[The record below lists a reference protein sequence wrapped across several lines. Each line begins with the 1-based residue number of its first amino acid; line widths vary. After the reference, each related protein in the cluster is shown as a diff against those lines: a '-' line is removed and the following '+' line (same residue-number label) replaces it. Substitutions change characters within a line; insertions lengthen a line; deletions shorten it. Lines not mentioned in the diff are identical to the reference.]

1 MFALSASIVA
11 AGRAVGLFPPAKPHR
26 VTFKGIV
33 QPIFF
38 KRKTW
43 DQFKELKLKDD
54 DVFLISFPKTGT
66 TWMHQII
73 YSLLHYDDDGNC
85 DQDKDAPG
93 RNGALYP
100 EWLPLIRP
108 DKPSFPTGLN
118 IYSDIVDQP
127 SPRLLST
134 HLPGKELLP
143 EQLTTTKK
151 GKMIYVL
158 RNPKDTMVSLH
169 FFMGEAR
176 DGWLGNEH
184 GPGSYNRFVA
194 EPSVNPFGSYWGHCE
209 KMQALM
215 DDVGKGRAT
224 VVYYEHL
231 KEDLERE
238 VERLAE
244 FLDLPPLTAAKMAAI
259 TKRVSLKSMSEAEG
273 TKKLVR
279 KGIVGDHVNHLDA
292 QKWAAV
298 DAISKKRLGNTPIF
312 QPLIKF

>member
-1 MFALSASIVA
+1 M
-11 AGRAVGLFPPAKPHR
+11 AVRFFP
-26 VTFKGIV
+26 
-33 QPIFF
+33 
-38 KRKTW
+38 
-43 DQFKELKLKDD
+43 
-54 DVFLISFPKTGT
+54 VFLSFFFVDCSPNSKRAKLDGVVSLTLFSRRT
-66 TWMHQII
+66 SRFNHWLI
-73 YSLLHYDDDGNC
+73 YPPSLLLSFSI
-85 DQDKDAPG
+85 PF
-93 RNGALYP
+93 
-100 EWLPLIRP
+100 LPLP
-108 DKPSFPTGLN
+108 PPTKKN
-118 IYSDIVDQP
+118 PPKQQHHQQTSNN
-127 SPRLLST
+127 PRL
-134 HLPGKELLP
+134 G
-143 EQLTTTKK
+143 
-151 GKMIYVL
+151 
-158 RNPKDTMVSLH
+158 
-169 FFMGEAR
+169 
-176 DGWLGNEH
+176 LGNEH

>member
-1 MFALSASIVA
+1 M
-11 AGRAVGLFPPAKPHR
+11 
-26 VTFKGIV
+26 
-33 QPIFF
+33 
-38 KRKTW
+38 
-43 DQFKELKLKDD
+43 
-54 DVFLISFPKTGT
+54 
-66 TWMHQII
+66 
-73 YSLLHYDDDGNC
+73 
-85 DQDKDAPG
+85 
-93 RNGALYP
+93 
-100 EWLPLIRP
+100 
-108 DKPSFPTGLN
+108 
-118 IYSDIVDQP
+118 
-127 SPRLLST
+127 
-134 HLPGKELLP
+134 
-143 EQLTTTKK
+143 
-151 GKMIYVL
+151 
-158 RNPKDTMVSLH
+158 
-169 FFMGEAR
+169 
-176 DGWLGNEH
+176 
-184 GPGSYNRFVA
+184 
-194 EPSVNPFGSYWGHCE
+194 NPFGSYWGHCE

-292 QKWAAV
+292 QKWAAI